1 MAAPP
6 PPAKADVDLDR
17 LAQTVTCFSETI
29 YRANGVWEG
38 PDPLTPIIPLFLVQ
52 IMMAIFFSR
61 ILNFAMKPFNQPPL
75 VAEILSGM
83 LLGPSAIGGINGF
96 RIVFFPNYNFE
107 IIETMAHLAL
117 VLYAFMTGLQTDLKP
132 ILRIGSKAKTVAL
145 SGIIVPF
152 LIGASLYY
160 ILSHDDERG
169 KMPGIIFYGGAL
181 TVTGFSNLA
190 KILDMQRL
198 LQTEAGKVALSSA
211 TIHDLSSWVFLA
223 LGLAASG
230 GAMHWAI
237 VCTALYI
244 LFTVSYLRRFLAWII
259 RKTPEGQGYSE
270 FYICS
275 MVIAMMFCGVISD
288 AMGTH
293 PMIGAFL
300 FGLIMPSQAVEA
312 AILDKLED
320 FVMGVFM
327 PVFFVVC
334 GLRTNI
340 GVIAT
345 DTSFSLVILTI
356 IFAFLAKIIS
366 ALAATCFSGL
376 SAREAI
382 AVGILTNTKSTMAMI
397 LLEVGQVRQVLTTQI
412 YSIMVVAVLV
422 MTMAV
427 TPLTNRY
434 RPPENISP
442 YKRRTIEMKGKP
454 NEEELRVLGC
464 IYGINDVPPMI
475 KLLESSKS
483 TREFPMSVFGLQ
495 LVELV
500 GRAPP
505 MLVVHSSA
513 RRGPSRNLSHE
524 GVQTSQIISA
534 FDNYE
539 LRSHGVTTQVL
550 TARTSFSTMAE
561 DICNVAREKRTS
573 FVILPFHKQ
582 PTMDGDMEEV
592 NPAIQSVNE
601 AVLVNAPCSV
611 GILIDRGHCHA
622 NECAR
627 NIVMM
632 YFGGPDDREALS
644 LAWRMIENES
654 DADIDAVGGSVQLT
668 VVRFIPGED
677 TSYNDPMG
685 FANYSKS
692 FVSISIDPDKDRELD
707 QQLLN
712 DFKSSTANDNSVTY
726 AELVLNNEEETTN
739 AIKAMETRNY
749 DLYVVGRGRGVV
761 SPLTA
766 GLADWCDCPELGPIG
781 DLLVTSEF
789 ESAFSVLVVQQ
800 YMKSS
805 RAGVEDS
812 EGSSGRMSQ
821 MMENKVEEIPLRTSI
836 SDTESVFQS
845 FPSFNGN
852 KEHV

>member
-1 MAAPP
+1 MAAPAVSPPP
-6 PPAKADVDLDR
+6 PPAKPEVDLDR
-17 LAQTVTCFSETI
+17 LGQTAMCFSETI

-61 ILNFAMKPFNQPPL
+61 MLNLAMKPFNQPPI
-75 VAEILSGM
+75 VAEILSGL
-83 LLGPSAIGGINGF
+83 LLGPSGIGAIKGF

-132 ILRIGSKAKTVAL
+132 LLRVGSKAKTVAL

-152 LIGASLYY
+152 LIGTSLYY
-160 ILSHDDERG
+160 ALPHDDGRVSG
-169 KMPGIIFYGGAL
+169 FIFSGGAL
-181 TVTGFSNLA
+181 TVTGFSTLA
-190 KILDMQRL
+190 RILDRQRL
-198 LQTEAGKVALSSA
+198 LQSEAGKIALSSA
-211 TIHDLSSWVFLA
+211 AIYDFSSWVFLA

-230 GAMHWAI
+230 SAMHWA
-237 VCTALYI
+237 VLCSALYI
-244 LFTVSYLRRFLAWII
+244 LFSVYYLRRFLAWVI

-275 MVIAMMFCGVISD
+275 MVIAMMFCGVITD

-293 PMIGAFL
+293 PMMGAFL
-300 FGLIMPSQAVEA
+300 FGLIMPSQVVEA

-340 GVIAT
+340 GIIAN
-345 DTSFSLVILTI
+345 DTNIFLVILAI
-356 IFAFLAKIIS
+356 ILAFSAKIIG
-366 ALAATCFSGL
+366 ALSATCFSGL
-376 SAREAI
+376 SAREGI

-397 LLEVGQVRQVLTTQI
+397 LLEVGQVQQVLTTQT
-412 YSIMVVAVLV
+412 YSIMVVAVLL
-422 MTMAV
+422 MTITV

-434 RPPENISP
+434 RPSQNISS
-442 YKRRTIEMKGKP
+442 YKRRTIEKGKP
-454 NEEELRVLGC
+454 TEELRVLGC
-464 IYGINDVPPMI
+464 IYGTNDLSPI
-475 KLLESSKS
+475 IQLLESSKS
-483 TREFPMSVFGLQ
+483 TMESPICVFGLQ

-513 RRGPSRNLSHE
+513 RRGPSRNHSHE

-550 TARTSFSTMAE
+550 TARSSFSTMAE
-561 DICNVAREKRTS
+561 DICNVARDKRAA
-573 FVILPFHKQ
+573 FIILPFHKQ
-582 PTMDGDMEEV
+582 PTVEGDMEEI

-611 GILIDRGHCHA
+611 GIIIDRGRSYSK
-622 NECAR
+622 ESAR
-627 NIVMM
+627 NIVLL

-644 LAWRMIENES
+644 LAWRMVDES
-654 DADIDAVGGSVQLT
+654 GAGVVNLT
-668 VVRFIPGED
+668 VIRFIPGEAVSD
-677 TSYNDPMG
+677 IDPMG
-685 FANYSKS
+685 FANYNRS
-692 FVSISIDPDKDRELD
+692 FVSISIDPDKDREID
-707 QQLLN
+707 QELLN
-712 DFKSSTANDNSVTY
+712 EFKTSTLNNNSVTY
-726 AELVLNNEEETTN
+726 VEVVLNNEEETAN
-739 AIKAMETRNY
+739 SIKAMETRNY
-749 DLYVVGRGRGVV
+749 DLYMVGRGRGVV

-766 GLADWCDCPELGPIG
+766 GLADWCECPELGAIG

-800 YMKSS
+800 YVKSS
-805 RAGVEDS
+805 RADGEES
-812 EGSSGRMSQ
+812 EESSERMSQ
-821 MMENKVEEIPLRTSI
+821 MMDNKVEEIPLRASV
-836 SDTESVFQS
+836 SESESVFQS

-852 KEHV
+852 KERV